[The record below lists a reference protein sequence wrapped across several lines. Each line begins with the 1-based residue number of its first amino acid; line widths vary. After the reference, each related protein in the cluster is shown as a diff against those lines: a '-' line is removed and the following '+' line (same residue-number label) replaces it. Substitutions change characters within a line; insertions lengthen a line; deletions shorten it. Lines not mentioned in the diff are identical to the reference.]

1 MHLNRLCSVLL
12 ALSTMGTLLKRSHGS
27 QRKGSASRFLFHFG
41 DFISETVHFCL
52 WKKLGFQGGDREM
65 CSAVQALRKQVIPD
79 LKVMRLDLKELEEV
93 GNPFQRA
100 PFRKGLPCVP
110 DPCSY

>member
-1 MHLNRLCSVLL
+1 
-12 ALSTMGTLLKRSHGS
+12 
-27 QRKGSASRFLFHFG
+27 
-41 DFISETVHFCL
+41 
-52 WKKLGFQGGDREM
+52 M